1 MKVTSNKLNNKFK
14 VITARDNSNP
24 LVCLQLYIRIGSAWE
39 ENNEAGYSH
48 LTEHLVFK
56 STKEFPQ
63 NAIMNKVT
71 NLGGTLNAYTEFDS
85 TCFYVTLPSKFT
97 EEGIEI
103 LSELAREANFSNTDF
118 ESEKKVVIE
127 ELKQFKNEP
136 EDSFIEEIAADYFT
150 KNPYKKPIIGNLN
163 SLKKADPESLR
174 KFYKKYYV
182 PNNSFLVASGDIVG
196 NELDDVIERYFGSWK
211 PSQLK
216 EQIRISNNFPTSP
229 TLKYIKKDISS
240 NMLAFVIP
248 DLAETDP
255 DAYVLSLA
263 TKAFAIGK
271 NSRLYSRLFTK
282 EKLIDGVRVHSLSG
296 INDGASVIIILPKQ
310 NADLTKISKIF
321 LEELKLFLTNGI
333 SDNELEDN
341 KKELVYFYRY
351 TFEYIE
357 SIASSLGSEEILSSY
372 QKFFEYPEMI
382 RNISDNDLKRV
393 ISRYFSKE
401 HLYIY
406 CTGREH
412 LHEKEINKI
421 LVEKEIPNNKITEQ
435 TFFETRLDSGMRI
448 LLRKVT
454 GKPTIG
460 ISLSYEVSQLNET
473 TDNLGIN
480 YLTSALLLY
489 GNEKRN
495 YQQFVNYCTSNGIN
509 FGISPQSET
518 TLVSAKCF
526 KEMLPASLELLS
538 DVVLRPTFPMEHFKN
553 IKQTTRSSMDRAKDY
568 PQHNS
573 ALLFKELIFGKKS
586 NLNNRSGSKSIIH
599 KITLK
604 QVKEWYAKHYQPEN
618 LSLAIAGDFN
628 FDDALRLCESN
639 FIFEKN
645 NFSHSIQNTI
655 VNSSKIK
662 QKITKRGM
670 DQAIIMIGGF
680 ACSANENM
688 KNTAFHLLSQIIG
701 GESDSILFTELRE
714 KRGLAY
720 SVDFSYSSVRT
731 TGFWVASAVVDKS
744 NKDEAVRVI
753 RDVLQNI
760 KKNGITQ
767 KELETTK
774 NFIRGQRLME
784 QESVLN
790 LAQTLSI
797 LESLGLGYSYYL
809 KRDERLDNVDV
820 KMLHDLAS
828 EYFKEENQFI
838 HIMV

>member
-1 MKVTSNKLNNKFK
+1 MKVTSRHLENKFK

-24 LVCLQLYIRIGSAWE
+24 LVCLQLYFRIGSAWE
-39 ENNEAGYSH
+39 ENSEAGYSH

-56 STKEFPQ
+56 STSSFPN

-85 TCFYVTLPSKFT
+85 TCFYVTLPSKFM
-97 EEGIEI
+97 EEGIKI
-103 LSELAREANFSNTDF
+103 LSELAIKANFSDEDF
-118 ESEKKVVIE
+118 NSEKKVVIE

-136 EDSFIEEIAADYFT
+136 EDSFIEDIAADYFT

-163 SLKKADPESLR
+163 SLRKADPKSLR

-182 PNNSFLVASGDIVG
+182 PNNSFLVASGDITG
-196 NELDDVIERYFGSWK
+196 NALDDVIEKYFGSWK
-211 PSQLK
+211 TSSLKAQL
-216 EQIRISNNFPTSP
+216 RICNNFPTKP
-229 TLKYIKKDISS
+229 IVKFMKKDISS

-255 DAYVLSLA
+255 DSYPLSLA

-271 NSRLYSRLFTK
+271 NSRLYNRLFTK

-296 INDGASVIIILPKQ
+296 INDGASVIVILPKQ
-310 NADLTKISKIF
+310 NANLTKISKIF
-321 LEELKLFLTNGI
+321 LEELKLFLANGMG
-333 SDNELEDN
+333 DTELEDN

-357 SIASSLGSEEILSSY
+357 SIASSLGSEEILSNY
-372 QKFFEYPEMI
+372 KKFFEYPEMI
-382 RNISDNDLKRV
+382 KKITDNDLKRV
-393 ISRYFSKE
+393 ISKYFSKD

-406 CTGREH
+406 CTG
-412 LHEKEINKI
+412 KENLNEELIKKDLLKKYVTNS
-421 LVEKEIPNNKITEQ
+421 KITEQ
-435 TFFETRLDSGMRI
+435 TFFETRLDNGMKV
-448 LLRKVT
+448 LLKKVT

-473 TDNLGIN
+473 KENLGIN

-526 KEMLPASLELLS
+526 KEMLPASLELLA
-538 DVVLRPTFPMEHFKN
+538 DVVIRPTFPIEHFNN
-553 IKQTTRSSMDRAKDY
+553 IKQTIKSSMDRAKDY

-573 ALLFKELIFGKKS
+573 GRLFKELMFGKKS
-586 NLNNRSGSKSIIH
+586 NLNNRSGSKTIIQN
-599 KITLK
+599 ITMK
-604 QVKEWYAKHYQPEN
+604 KVKEWYTKHYQPGN

-628 FDDALRLCESN
+628 FDDALRLCETN
-639 FIFEKN
+639 FIFKKN
-645 NFSHSIQNTI
+645 NYSHSLQNAI
-655 VNSSKIK
+655 INSSKIK
-662 QKITKRGM
+662 SKVVKKGM
-670 DQAIIMIGGF
+670 DQAIIKIGGF
-680 ACSANENM
+680 ACNSNEQM
-688 KNTAFHLLSQIIG
+688 KNTAFHILSQIIG

-720 SVDFSYSSVRT
+720 SVDFSYSSVRSI
-731 TGFWVASAVVDKS
+731 GFWVASAVVDKS
-744 NKDEAVRVI
+744 KKDQAVRVI
-753 RDVLQNI
+753 RDVLKNI
-760 KKNGITQ
+760 KTNGITQ
-767 KELETTK
+767 EELETTK

-809 KRDERLDNVDV
+809 KRDERLDEVDV
-820 KMLHDLAS
+820 KMLHDLAT
-828 EYFKEENQFI
+828 EYFKEEDQFI
-838 HIMV
+838 HIMT